1 MWLRCSP
8 SPHARSGSGG
18 GSLRPRPSP
27 GQAARGYLVQR
38 DAQELAERVQAGG
51 ARGAVGE
58 AGRRLCCHPAS
69 SGGGCPGP
77 SPRQPARRPPARVLT
92 GGCPRHARPP
102 PSRGPSDQAGGRDA
116 RKLQGRKLGVGA
128 AAPGAVGGPRPGA
141 LCFPLPSSRRS
152 LARPP
157 GTAPGGGREGGK
169 VGKRSPAP
177 SATRPAQPGLNP
189 GRPGEGKRRQWAPS
203 PRRAAAG
210 GQPRGREAPVLFLP
224 SSPAFPPSPPRPTKP
239 PPPRPP
245 RRAPF
250 PREAPPPGAAPC
262 FGLAAVSAPLFP
274 VLTPASIPCAFLSR
288 LLPCSPCCRGLICQR
303 LEAQGATPPPP
314 PGC

>member
-77 SPRQPARRPPARVLT
+77 RPRQPARRPPARVLA

-116 RKLQGRKLGVGA
+116 RKLPRRKLGVGA

-141 LCFPLPSSRRS
+141 LRFPLPSSRRS
-152 LARPP
+152 LARPL
-157 GTAPGGGREGGK
+157 GTAPGGGREGRREEKWGS
-169 VGKRSPAP
+169 G
-177 SATRPAQPGLNP
+177 AQPRAPP
-189 GRPGEGKRRQWAPS
+189 G
-203 PRRAAAG
+203 
-210 GQPRGREAPVLFLP
+210 
-224 SSPAFPPSPPRPTKP
+224 PPSP
-239 PPPRPP
+239 
-245 RRAPF
+245 A
-250 PREAPPPGAAPC
+250 
-262 FGLAAVSAPLFP
+262 
-274 VLTPASIPCAFLSR
+274 
-288 LLPCSPCCRGLICQR
+288 
-303 LEAQGATPPPP
+303 
-314 PGC
+314 